1 MNVDQITRII
11 TTSLSIE
18 NNIAFSQYIALIRKA
33 LSPTHGFNIPVQL
46 PQEVTDRLGDNKP
59 VLRLEPLDHV
69 LAEYHLAAALG
80 ELPERLESIQQ
91 LYMNNVRWLTGNDAQ
106 DAQKAEIEALLNVKH
121 DGEIKKPKQFEYM
134 AKQGGTQNKRVDLYK
149 AEADTGDADEQVPEN
164 KPAKRGP
171 KKKLDAKAKAEM
183 AAAVSAAKRK
193 TAVWQEPLHSELYA
207 KWIELGLPRAPTFKK
222 HCESIGVMDPVTV
235 LVNTF
240 TDRYLAERLAA
251 ITA

>member
-1 MNVDQITRII
+1 MNVDQITRTIS
-11 TTSLSIE
+11 TSL
-18 NNIAFSQYIALIRKA
+18 NIVDHTAFSQYLKLIRQA
-33 LSPTHGFNIPVQL
+33 MAPIHGFTIPVTL
-46 PQEVTDRLGDNKP
+46 PTSVLDKLGDNKP

-69 LAEYHLAAALG
+69 LAEYHLAAAIG

-91 LYMNNVRWLTGNDAQ
+91 LYMNNACWLTGNDAQ

-171 KKKLDAKAKAEM
+171 KKKLDVKAKAEM

-207 KWIELGLPRAPTFKK
+207 KWVELGLPRAPSFGKWCKGQGIT
-222 HCESIGVMDPVTV
+222 DPVVV
-235 LVNTF
+235 LVDEF
-240 TDRYLAERLAA
+240 TKRYMAEKLAA